1 MDAILIIDDDDSIRE
16 SLAIFLSE
24 LNYKTIMGKNGKE
37 GLELL
42 EKYHPDLV
50 LTDFKMPGMDGLEV
64 LKGVKEYDTNIPV
77 ILITAFEDMDS
88 TIKAMQLGAYDYIDK
103 PIESERLRVTIRRA
117 LESKKLS
124 ERLNVSISE
133 DLNEYQLENRLIGK
147 TREMKDIYKKIGM
160 VSSNKINVLIQGES
174 GTGKELITKIIH
186 YSGITKSHPFVA
198 INCTALTETLLESE
212 LFGHV
217 KGSFTGAIKDK
228 KGKFELAGEGTI
240 FLDEISEISPNLQVQ
255 LLRVIQER
263 EFERV
268 GGENTIPINA
278 RIVAATNRNLAEL
291 VAQGKFREDLYC
303 RLNVFTIDIPPLR
316 SRKEDIPLL
325 VVHFLNKIDKLLH
338 KMVRKIPYEVM
349 EMLENYEWVG
359 NVRELENTL
368 TQAVVLAKGDVLE
381 KENILLRRPATG
393 NNAQTANNATQSLAD
408 VEKKHIKLVLDSL
421 KWDKTKA
428 SEVLGISKPTLYN
441 KIQIYNLSESS

>member
-37 GLELL
+37 GLELI

-147 TREMKDIYKKIGM
+147 TR
-160 VSSNKINVLIQGES
+160 
-174 GTGKELITKIIH
+174 
-186 YSGITKSHPFVA
+186 
-198 INCTALTETLLESE
+198 
-212 LFGHV
+212 
-217 KGSFTGAIKDK
+217 
-228 KGKFELAGEGTI
+228 
-240 FLDEISEISPNLQVQ
+240 
-255 LLRVIQER
+255 
-263 EFERV
+263 
-268 GGENTIPINA
+268 
-278 RIVAATNRNLAEL
+278 
-291 VAQGKFREDLYC
+291 
-303 RLNVFTIDIPPLR
+303 
-316 SRKEDIPLL
+316 
-325 VVHFLNKIDKLLH
+325 
-338 KMVRKIPYEVM
+338 
-349 EMLENYEWVG
+349 
-359 NVRELENTL
+359 
-368 TQAVVLAKGDVLE
+368 
-381 KENILLRRPATG
+381 
-393 NNAQTANNATQSLAD
+393 
-408 VEKKHIKLVLDSL
+408 
-421 KWDKTKA
+421 
-428 SEVLGISKPTLYN
+428 
-441 KIQIYNLSESS
+441 

>member
-291 VAQGKFREDLYC
+291 VAQGKFREDLYY

-381 KENILLRRPATG
+381 KENILLRRPAAG

-441 KIQIYNLSESS
+441 KIQIYNLSES

>member
-1 MDAILIIDDDDSIRE
+1 MDTILVIDDDDSIRE
-16 SLAIFLSE
+16 SLGIFLSE
-24 LNYKTIMGKNGKE
+24 LNYRTHMAKNGKE

-42 EKYHPDLV
+42 EKCHPDLV
-50 LTDFKMPGMDGLEV
+50 LTDLKMPGMDGLDV
-64 LKGVKEYDTNIPV
+64 LKAVKEFENHTQV
-77 ILITAFEDMDS
+77 ILITAFEDMNS

-103 PIESERLRVTIRRA
+103 PIESERLRVTIKRA

-124 ERLNVSISE
+124 ERLDVAISE
-133 DLNEYQLENRLIGK
+133 DSNEYQLENRLIGK

-186 YSGITKSHPFVA
+186 YSGITKAHPFIA

-217 KGSFTGAIKDK
+217 KGAFTGAIKDK

-268 GGENTIPINA
+268 GGETTMPINA

-291 VAQGKFREDLYC
+291 VAQGKFREDLYY

-316 SRKEDIPLL
+316 NRKEDIPLL

-381 KENILLRRPATG
+381 KENVLLRKTVAG
-393 NNAQTANNATQSLAD
+393 MQAQSINTATQSLAE
-408 VEKKHIKLVLDSL
+408 VEKKHIKLVLDNI

-428 SEVLGISKPTLYN
+428 AEILGISKPTLYN
-441 KIQIYNLSESS
+441 KIQVYNLSES